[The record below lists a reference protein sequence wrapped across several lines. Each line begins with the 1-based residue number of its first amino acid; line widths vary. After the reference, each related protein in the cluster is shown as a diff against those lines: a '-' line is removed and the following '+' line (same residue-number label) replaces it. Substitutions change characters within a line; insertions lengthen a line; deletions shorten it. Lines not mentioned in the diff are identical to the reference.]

1 MATFYILSQSTIIE
15 RWFFKNKSM
24 KRAFYDQRTK
34 GGYKI
39 KVRNSSS
46 FDDNLKRDLEGT
58 EHAAVR

>member
-24 KRAFYDQRTK
+24 KRAFYGQRTK

-58 EHAAVR
+58 EHLAVR